1 MTAHSKINPEEEWFP
16 IREVVRLTGVNPVT
30 LRAWERRYG
39 LIQPVRTEGGHRQYS
54 AADVETIRRILAWA
68 ERGVAISKVGDLL
81 EQTTSLEAGGES
93 AAGSE
98 HGDDWHE
105 WATRLRQAVS
115 TFDADRLGQLYGQ
128 AFSTYSVETTLQDIF
143 LPVWRDLL
151 DDKRFGKA
159 SQWVFLDA
167 FLRARI
173 WQRLQ
178 LSGAAGRQKVLL
190 AAIPKTGF
198 ELELLAAGLLLSND
212 EFFVTVLGPDQPQD
226 EIAYV
231 GNTLQPAA
239 LVLFADKP
247 LSEASIRYTTRM
259 AGKLECPV
267 ALAGPGSL
275 ASESGL
281 QGTAIAC
288 LGTTGGM
295 MRQRLARFL
304 AGLLDT

>member
-1 MTAHSKINPEEEWFP
+1 MTAHSKIKSAEEWFP

-39 LIQPVRTEGGHRQYS
+39 LIHPMRTEGGHRQYS
-54 AADVETIRRILAWA
+54 AADIETIRRILEWT
-68 ERGVAISKVGDLL
+68 ERGIAVSKVGGVLT
-81 EQTTSLEAGGES
+81 QKTSLDTNGES
-93 AAGSE
+93 RSGLE
-98 HGDDWHE
+98 HDNDWHA
-105 WATRLRQAVS
+105 WTTRLRQAVG
-115 TFDADRLGQLYGQ
+115 TFDTDRLGQLYGQ
-128 AFSTYSVETTLQDIF
+128 AFSTYQAETVLQEIF

-151 DDKRFGKA
+151 DDKRFGRA
-159 SQWVFLDA
+159 SQWAFLDA

-178 LSGAAGRQKVLL
+178 LSGDADRKKVLL
-190 AAIPKTGF
+190 AAMPKASH
-198 ELELLAAGLLLSND
+198 ELELLATGLFLSND
-212 EFFVTVLGPDQPQD
+212 EFFVTVLGPDQPQE

-247 LSEASIRYTTRM
+247 LSEASLRYTSRM

-267 ALAGPGSL
+267 ALTGPGSL
-275 ASESGL
+275 ASEDRL
-281 QGTAIAC
+281 KGTAIAC
-288 LGTTGGM
+288 LGTTGRS

-304 AGLLDT
+304 AGALDT